1 MVLNDLP
8 SRAEVDELY
17 FLFTIGTD
25 CIMGSEEF
33 AIGKHPKSV
42 INAIS

>member
-1 MVLNDLP
+1 MISNELP

-17 FLFTIGTD
+17 FLLMNGSD

-42 INAIS
+42 I

>member
-1 MVLNDLP
+1 MCNNDLP

-17 FLFTIGTD
+17 FLLMEGSD

-33 AIGKHPKSV
+33 ATGKYPREV
-42 INAIS
+42 INAI